1 MSHIRQ
7 STQTLYASKPSK
19 SSRLALWHVVC
30 SSLLLNGCFFW
41 LPIEEDQPNA
51 PPVIEYSSP
60 EPDNIF
66 RIDTPSGAVAWVS
79 VFDPDQEDVMEY
91 LWTINGL
98 GPQGTSQA
106 FMSGNYQGSSIQL
119 PLDPVYNGR
128 VLTCTVYDPAGAS
141 DRRSWTIEV
150 EAGS

>member
-7 STQTLYASKPSK
+7 NTPNTRPLKPFSY
-19 SSRLALWHVVC
+19 RGLRCWHVAC
-30 SSLLLNGCFFW
+30 IILTMNGCFFW
-41 LPIEEDQPNA
+41 LPIEEDHPNA
-51 PPVIEYSSP
+51 PPIIEFSSP
-60 EPDNIF
+60 EPENVF
-66 RIDTPSGAVAWVS
+66 RIDTPTGAVAWVS
-79 VFDPDQEDVMEY
+79 VFDPDQSDVMEY
-91 LWTINGL
+91 MWTINGL

-119 PLDPVYNGR
+119 SLDPVYNGR

-150 EAGS
+150 EGGQ